1 MSEIGEQFGK
11 HLLQMSISH
20 FDPTETSERL
30 QRCSCKSVEQLGG
43 AELMR
48 VAMDR
53 NAAQTDALL
62 PTYWRCI

>member
-1 MSEIGEQFGK
+1 VSEIGEQFGK

-53 NAAQTDALL
+53 NAA
-62 PTYWRCI
+62 